1 MTNLTIENYIKNNMD
16 STEVEHL
23 ADYGLDHVAPNGLI
37 SYHERTEFF
46 DKYYN
51 DIQAEMIDLAEG
63 VWGIAV
69 YGDPFNSYAFI
80 ETLRDNA
87 VSGSNFDTIDD
98 KESQLYLQG
107 LKQIK
112 ADYPDWE
119 SMDKDELQDLAMDY
133 MADVEPEPSK
143 NDKSE
148 WVALV
153 FEIVAQRLIN
163 EQ

>member
-1 MTNLTIENYIKNNMD
+1 M
-16 STEVEHL
+16 
-23 ADYGLDHVAPNGLI
+23 
-37 SYHERTEFF
+37 
-46 DKYYN
+46 
-51 DIQAEMIDLAEG
+51 
-63 VWGIAV
+63 
-69 YGDPFNSYAFI
+69 
-80 ETLRDNA
+80 
-87 VSGSNFDTIDD
+87 
-98 KESQLYLQG
+98 QG